1 MPRGS
6 ISPGTSKMCDG
17 GDSDVERGR
26 QRCQKNAG
34 LMWNNLWC
42 SKDFSDV
49 TLHSSDGVAFKLHK
63 LPLVARSPVVSE
75 AWKTPEVELVDGAPL
90 EVVQFVRQF
99 PFVALKNFFY
109 ALYTGSCDIIKDRRT
124 AFHHF
129 CTDIYSLAHH
139 FQVQDI
145 MDMSY
150 FLMKNRKLPSNAVE
164 IYLLAV
170 EVKDET
176 LRSDAERYIVSRR
189 QDVMKSE
196 AWLELKDQKS
206 PVYTEL
212 LEAMALV

>member
-1 MPRGS
+1 
-6 ISPGTSKMCDG
+6 
-17 GDSDVERGR
+17 
-26 QRCQKNAG
+26 
-34 LMWNNLWC
+34 
-42 SKDFSDV
+42 
-49 TLHSSDGVAFKLHK
+49 
-63 LPLVARSPVVSE
+63 
-75 AWKTPEVELVDGAPL
+75 
-90 EVVQFVRQF
+90 
-99 PFVALKNFFY
+99 
-109 ALYTGSCDIIKDRRT
+109 
-124 AFHHF
+124 
-129 CTDIYSLAHH
+129 
-139 FQVQDI
+139 